1 MLDRYYLVQY
11 YSLLSNIMLG
21 FKTMREIMRYIF
33 VLLVTSLPFVAVAD
47 QDSSDG
53 LALRKSYPI
62 QLYMGAC
69 VVARA
74 QPSNVEKQAVD
85 MGFKEATPD
94 VAANYLQGHKGK
106 AWVTSNEHGS
116 FAIASQERG
125 LCSVFIHQREPD
137 KLIASMEAWL
147 PPENSGFSYKAELV
161 SESEQLKT
169 TAYKIYRSNALM
181 EQWVITTAKQQG
193 GQLAAIM
200 SYNAP

>member
-1 MLDRYYLVQY
+1 
-11 YSLLSNIMLG
+11 
-21 FKTMREIMRYIF
+21 MREIMRYIF
-33 VLLVTSLPFVAVAD
+33 VLLVSALPFVATAD

-74 QPSNVEKQAVD
+74 QPSNVEEQAVY
-85 MGFKEATPD
+85 MGFKEAIPD
-94 VAANYLQGHKGK
+94 VAENYLQGHKGK
-106 AWVTSNEHGS
+106 AWVTSNEHGN
-116 FAIASQERG
+116 FAITSQERG
-125 LCSVFIHQREPD
+125 LCSVFIHQGDPD

-147 PPENSGFSYKAELV
+147 PPENSGFNYKSELV

-169 TAYKIYRSNALM
+169 TAYKIYRSSTLA
-181 EQWVITTAKQQG
+181 EQWVITTAKQPG

>member
-1 MLDRYYLVQY
+1 
-11 YSLLSNIMLG
+11 
-21 FKTMREIMRYIF
+21 MRYIF
-33 VLLVTSLPFVAVAD
+33 ALVVSALPFVAVAD
-47 QDSSDG
+47 QDSLDG

-85 MGFKEATPD
+85 MGFTEVTPD
-94 VAANYLQGHKGK
+94 VAENYLQGYKGK
-106 AWVTSNEHGS
+106 AWIASNEHGR
-116 FAIASQERG
+116 FAIVSQDRG
-125 LCSVFIHQREPD
+125 LCSVFIHQGQPD
-137 KLIASMEAWL
+137 KLVASMESWL
-147 PPENSGFSYKAELV
+147 PPENSGFSYKIELV
-161 SESEQLKT
+161 SESDQLKT

>member
-1 MLDRYYLVQY
+1 
-11 YSLLSNIMLG
+11 
-21 FKTMREIMRYIF
+21 MRYIF
-33 VLLVTSLPFVAVAD
+33 ALLVSALSFFAVAD
-47 QDSSDG
+47 EDNSGD

-85 MGFKEATPD
+85 MGFIETTPD

-106 AWVTSNEHGS
+106 AWIGSNEHGR
-116 FAIASQERG
+116 FAIASQNRG
-125 LCSVFIHQREPD
+125 LCSVFIHQGEPD
-137 KLIASMEAWL
+137 KLVASMESWL
-147 PPENSGFSYKAELV
+147 PPENSGFSYKIELV
-161 SESEQLKT
+161 SESDQLKT
-169 TAYKIYRSNALM
+169 TAYKIYRSSALM

-193 GQLAAIM
+193 GHLAAIM